1 VIAPECTVASGQR
14 NLTDMA
20 GGHSGWQHCGWCTD
34 ELSIHRRKALHRQ
47 THRIINYQLSIIN
60 YQFLPYLIAPN
71 PSDFWQNSPYN
82 SANSWW
88 QIGDENHV
96 IK

>member
-1 VIAPECTVASGQR
+1 VDTPAGTTAAGVLT
-14 NLTDMA
+14 NLAYTDA
-20 GGHSGWQHCGWCTD
+20 KHFKLV
-34 ELSIHRRKALHRQ
+34 E
-47 THRIINYQLSIIN
+47 LSIIN

-88 QIGDENHV
+88 QMGDENHV